1 MTTAVAHAPLTV
13 TVEIQDG
20 TKVVDRLTTVVD
32 VCEPGTVCWSQHA
45 PGAVARRIAK
55 AWADDH
61 GRTVDQVSL
70 HAAWDV
76 YVAHLAD
83 RDGGDR

>member
-1 MTTAVAHAPLTV
+1 MTTAIAHEPLTV

-20 TKVVDRLTTVVD
+20 TTVVDLLTTRVD

-45 PGAVARRIAK
+45 PGAVARQVAQ
-55 AWADDH
+55 AWADEH
-61 GRTVDQVSL
+61 GRTVGTVSL

-76 YVAHLAD
+76 YTAHLAD
-83 RDGGDR
+83 GDDR